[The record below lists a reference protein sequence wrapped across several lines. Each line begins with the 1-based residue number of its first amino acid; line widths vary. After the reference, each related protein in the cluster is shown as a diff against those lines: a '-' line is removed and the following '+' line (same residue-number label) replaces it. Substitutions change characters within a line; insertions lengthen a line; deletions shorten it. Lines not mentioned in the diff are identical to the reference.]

1 MNTNRIV
8 FIVVLLSAAV
18 GFAQPPVPIDGAVV
32 WREAK

>member
-1 MNTNRIV
+1 MNINRIV

-18 GFAQPPVPIDGAVV
+18 GFAQPPVHIDGAVI